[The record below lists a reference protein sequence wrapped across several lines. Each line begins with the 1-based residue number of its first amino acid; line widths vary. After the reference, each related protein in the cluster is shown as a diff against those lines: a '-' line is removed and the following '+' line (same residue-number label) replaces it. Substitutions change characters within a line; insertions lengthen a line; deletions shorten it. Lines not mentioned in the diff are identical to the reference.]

1 MTFSLLALLTEQSPA
16 MSNESLANELRE
28 YFANQEDFSLK
39 FERLP
44 FAKTDTLALRWGSWL
59 MRVAYEEG
67 SRIQDESAQIQ
78 EILGDRSPRELSSID
93 RRVRVVFGDDD
104 DREYTNQIIDMMQ
117 FLQDIPGSIV
127 FDPQQNHLMQ

>member
-1 MTFSLLALLTEQSPA
+1 MRTDIFSTNPA
-16 MSNESLANELRE
+16 NRAIARNVQRIIGKCVAAVLRE
-28 YFANQEDFSLK
+28 QEKFSLK
-39 FERLP
+39 FGRFP

-67 SRIQDESAQIQ
+67 SRIQDESVQIQ
-78 EILGDRSPRELSSID
+78 EILGDRSPRDLSSID

-117 FLQDIPGSIV
+117 FL
-127 FDPQQNHLMQ
+127 

>member
-1 MTFSLLALLTEQSPA
+1 

-28 YFANQEDFSLK
+28 YFANQENFSLK

-44 FAKTDTLALRWGSWL
+44 FAKTDMLALRWGGWL

-67 SRIQDESAQIQ
+67 SRIQDESAQIRRFSVTD
-78 EILGDRSPRELSSID
+78 LPVNCPALT

-104 DREYTNQIIDMMQ
+104 DREHTN
-117 FLQDIPGSIV
+117 
-127 FDPQQNHLMQ
+127 

>member
-1 MTFSLLALLTEQSPA
+1 

-28 YFANQEDFSLK
+28 YFANQENFSLK

-59 MRVAYEEG
+59 IRVAYEEG

-127 FDPQQNHLMQ
+127 FDPQQNDSMQ